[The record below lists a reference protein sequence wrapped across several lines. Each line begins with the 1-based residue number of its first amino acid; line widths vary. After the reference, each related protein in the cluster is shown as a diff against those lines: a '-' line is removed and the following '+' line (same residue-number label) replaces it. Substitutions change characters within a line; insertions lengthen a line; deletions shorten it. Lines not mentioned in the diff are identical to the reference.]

1 MGFDIMANGF
11 RVNEKT
17 RTVKVYRL
25 SLNEKDYKII
35 ERYKALDYDVI
46 MLERKEPAKRAGIK
60 AEDLKKYLNNGTI
73 PEAIYKEMKERLDK
87 KQNFL
92 RVKSW
97 LITALKDYADKNNTE
112 YEPLADII
120 KKAME
125 QENLENSRE
134 EERKGNKDK
143 SKVIEIKGEAN
154 KK

>member
-1 MGFDIMANGF
+1 MANGF

-46 MLERKEPAKRAGIK
+46 MLERKEPSKRAGIK

-97 LITALKDYADKNNTE
+97 LITVLKDYADKNNTE
-112 YEPLADII
+112 YIPLADII
-120 KKAME
+120 KNAME

-134 EERKGNKDK
+134 EEKKGNKDK

>member
-1 MGFDIMANGF
+1 MANGF

-46 MLERKEPAKRAGIK
+46 MLEKKEPVKRAGIK
-60 AEDLKKYLNNGTI
+60 AEDLKKYLANGIIPKTI
-73 PEAIYKEMKERLDK
+73 YEGMKERLDK

-97 LITALKDYADKNNTE
+97 LITALKDYADENNTE
-112 YEPLADII
+112 YIPLADII
-120 KKAME
+120 KNEIEK
-125 QENLENSRE
+125 ENLKNSRE

>member
-1 MGFDIMANGF
+1 MANGF

-112 YEPLADII
+112 YEALVSINVPLTNNTDSILSQGNI
-120 KKAME
+120 LQIE
-125 QENLENSRE
+125 DNLNINFIRT
-134 EERKGNKDK
+134 K
-143 SKVIEIKGEAN
+143 
-154 KK
+154 

>member
-1 MGFDIMANGF
+1 MANGF

-46 MLERKEPAKRAGIK
+46 MLERKEPTKRAGVK
-60 AEDLKKYLNNGTI
+60 AEDLKRYLSNGTI
-73 PEAIYKEMKERLDK
+73 PETIYKEMVERLDK

-92 RVKSW
+92 KVKSW
-97 LITALKDYADKNNTE
+97 LVENLKDYADKNNTE
-112 YEPLADII
+112 YKPLTKII
-120 KKAME
+120 ESAIE
-125 QENLENSRE
+125 QENLKNSRE
-134 EERKGNKDK
+134 KEAKKNNDK
-143 SKVIEIKGEAN
+143 SKLVEAN

>member
-1 MGFDIMANGF
+1 MANGF

-154 KK
+154 KNK

>member
-1 MGFDIMANGF
+1 MANGF

-97 LITALKDYADKNNTE
+97 LITVLKDYADKNNTE
-112 YEPLADII
+112 YIPLADII
-120 KKAME
+120 KNAME

-134 EERKGNKDK
+134 EEKKENKDK

>member
-1 MGFDIMANGF
+1 MANGF
-11 RVNEKT
+11 KKKKKT

-97 LITALKDYADKNNTE
+97 LITVLKDYADKNNTE
-112 YEPLADII
+112 YIPLADII
-120 KKAME
+120 KNAME

-134 EERKGNKDK
+134 EEKKGNKDK

>member
-1 MGFDIMANGF
+1 MANGF

-97 LITALKDYADKNNTE
+97 LITVLKDYADKNNTE
-112 YEPLADII
+112 YIPLADII
-120 KKAME
+120 KNAME

-134 EERKGNKDK
+134 EEKKGNKDK
-143 SKVIEIKGEAN
+143 SKVIEIKGESN

>member
-1 MGFDIMANGF
+1 MANGF

-60 AEDLKKYLNNGTI
+60 AEDLKKYLANGTI
-73 PEAIYKEMKERLDK
+73 PEAIYKKMKEKLDK

-92 RVKSW
+92 GIKSW
-97 LITALKDYADKNNTE
+97 LIKELKDYAVKNNTK
-112 YEPLADII
+112 YVPLADII
-120 KKAME
+120 KSAIE
-125 QENLENSRE
+125 EENLKNSRE
-134 EERKGNKDK
+134 EENGNKDK
-143 SKVIEIKGEAN
+143 SKVVEIKSEAN

>member
-1 MGFDIMANGF
+1 MANGF

>member
-1 MGFDIMANGF
+1 MANGF

-97 LITALKDYADKNNTE
+97 LITVLKDYADKNNTE
-112 YEPLADII
+112 YIPLADII
-120 KKAME
+120 KNAME

-134 EERKGNKDK
+134 EEKKGNKDK